1 MIGLRC
7 HDKPHGGQSFG
18 TSDST
23 TTVTNGPVLGLD
35 TPVQWTKIR
44 ESCEA
49 LESTTGDVSG
59 IRRSVCINLDRTPF
73 ESDFR
78 GGVHGKGD
86 LSRLTIVS

>member
-35 TPVQWTKIR
+35 TPVQWTKNR
-44 ESCEA
+44 ESREA
-49 LESTTGDVSG
+49 MAMRKVSLYKTG
-59 IRRSVCINLDRTPF
+59 TPF
-73 ESDFR
+73 ES
-78 GGVHGKGD
+78 GD
-86 LSRLTIVS
+86 LERVF